1 MDDIMKQNPDLMKQF
16 ANAAVSSIGKP
27 SGGDNEPSPPRRQH
41 EYVSHDI
48 NMHGRPDM
56 NGPSDIDDI
65 INQMNLQPSG
75 MPDLDTISIVS
86 GDTDK
91 ISQSSKGITLN
102 L

>member
-1 MDDIMKQNPDLMKQF
+1 M
-16 ANAAVSSIGKP
+16 G
-27 SGGDNEPSPPRRQH
+27 
-41 EYVSHDI
+41 
-48 NMHGRPDM
+48 GRPDM
-56 NGPSDIDDI
+56 NGPSGIDDI

-91 ISQSSKGITLN
+91 LSQSSKGITLN